1 MQARA
6 WFGCGLWFVSFF
18 APFSTVKK
26 EVLDCLPIQHFGSD
40 VVAPRNG
47 TLVLTHVALKAS

>member
-1 MQARA
+1 VV
-6 WFGCGLWFVSFF
+6 CGLWFVSFF